1 MTSIIDP
8 LIESYLMKMVP
19 DDDPLLTAMEVKA
32 KETGLPIVDRLVG
45 RFLYLLTCLKQPAL
59 VVELGS
65 GFGYSA
71 YWFARA
77 LCDRGKVVLTDYS
90 EENIA
95 YARKL
100 FIEAGFFERAEFRVG
115 DALRVGRE
123 YENIDLLFIDIDKY
137 QYPEAISTM
146 LPGLAQNALVVADNA
161 LWHGKVAEKG
171 APPDSETY
179 GISRFND
186 FMYRHKSFF
195 TSIVPLRDGVL
206 LAYKLG

>member
-8 LIESYLMKMVP
+8 LIESYLMKMVQE
-19 DDDPLLTAMEVKA
+19 DDTHLTAMEVKA
-32 KETGLPIVDRLVG
+32 KESGLPIVDRLVG
-45 RFLYLLTCLKQPAL
+45 RFLYILTCLKQPAL

-77 LCDRGKVVLTDYS
+77 LSNQGKVVLTDYS

-95 YARKL
+95 YARRL
-100 FIEAGFFERAEFRVG
+100 FNETGFSGRAEFRVG
-115 DALRVGRE
+115 DALRIGRE
-123 YENIDLLFIDIDKY
+123 YDGIDLLFIDIDKY

-146 LPGLAQNALVVADNA
+146 LPRLAQNALVVADNA
-161 LWHGKVAEKG
+161 LWHGKVAEEG
-171 APPDSETY
+171 ALDSETG

-186 FMYRHKSFF
+186 FMFRHESFF
-195 TSIVPLRDGVL
+195 TTIVPLRDGVL
-206 LAYKLG
+206 LAYKLN